1 MRGVVRVGGCDVS
14 STGGD
19 NQQEYICQNWL
30 RLKCNAHRP
39 QPEHRRPSARHCT
52 PTRRGT
58 HTQGRLASS
67 DEQKV
72 LSPTNL

>member
-39 QPEHRRPSARHCT
+39 QPVRAQAPECPTLYTDTARHT
-52 PTRRGT
+52 HARATGVVRRT
-58 HTQGRLASS
+58 KSAVTY
-67 DEQKV
+67 
-72 LSPTNL
+72 